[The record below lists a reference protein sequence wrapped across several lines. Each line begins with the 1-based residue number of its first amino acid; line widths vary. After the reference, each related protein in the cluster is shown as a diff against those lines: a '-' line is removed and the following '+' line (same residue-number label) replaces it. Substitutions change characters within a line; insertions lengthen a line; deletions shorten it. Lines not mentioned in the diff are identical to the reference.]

1 MAKRMPPRSALWLLA
16 HFASARYR
24 ESLAGDLIEQYA
36 RGRSLG
42 WCWRQVLAALAL
54 APVSALRSAP
64 WMAALKAALLA
75 LGLITLGINTL
86 SWASDS
92 QQDPCA
98 GRICVHAATV
108 PER

>member
-1 MAKRMPPRSALWLLA
+1 MTERMPPRSALWLLK

-36 RGRSLG
+36 RGRSRG
-42 WCWRQVLAALAL
+42 WCWRQVLAAMAL
-54 APVSALRSAP
+54 APVNAVRRAP
-64 WMAALKAALLA
+64 WMAAVKAALLA

-92 QQDPCA
+92 QHDPCA
-98 GRICVHAATV
+98 SHSCGHASHA

>member
-1 MAKRMPPRSALWLLA
+1 MPPRSALWLLK

-24 ESLAGDLIEQYA
+24 ESLTGDLIEQCA
-36 RGRSLG
+36 RGRSRG

-54 APVSALRSAP
+54 APVNAVRSAP
-64 WMAALKAALLA
+64 WMAAVKAALLA

-86 SWASDS
+86 SWASDPPY
-92 QQDPCA
+92 DPC
-98 GRICVHAATV
+98 GHACARGPDA